1 MSRCY
6 PFPPP
11 GFVPNQVRDESLIEP
26 INKGTKK
33 ETKRDRKHNKDKKRK
48 ERDHEAG
55 RSREHSH
62 HKRQRRDGN
71 ADASKKV
78 DDDNELEFLEKSC
91 LTMELDHQASSQTSS
106 ENEGPNR
113 IQSQS
118 LNGRHNDSGEFV
130 CLLVVGS
137 VLLHVLATMMTLFLH
152 IVAMGFEETSIRV
165 LLHGKGQ
172 VMTNKDQ
179 KQSSSRE
186 KLDSSHLV
194 DSKKEETKRQFS
206 MQLGKEKGASSHQ
219 DSIGPSK
226 LCSKCPPSTATRFSK
241 LIENWAPDR
250 FDETKLTYSEDQDWW
265 LLMKV
270 GAKRHHQ
277 VSGQT
282 RSKGSSS
289 MVWPTAQFLPE
300 AELLALPFTVPF

>member
-118 LNGRHNDSGEFV
+118 LN
-130 CLLVVGS
+130 
-137 VLLHVLATMMTLFLH
+137 
-152 IVAMGFEETSIRV
+152 ETSIRV

>member
-118 LNGRHNDSGEFV
+118 LNGRHNDS
-130 CLLVVGS
+130 
-137 VLLHVLATMMTLFLH
+137 
-152 IVAMGFEETSIRV
+152 ETSIRV